1 MKFAPKDGQTAG
13 FCTTAVCISYPRR
26 EGDAPT
32 TLCCPHC
39 HSFWFTAKRIPV
51 RTWFLRQQRQHIQQG
66 QQFNITRTITDV
78 HGRHGEWLYDWT
90 HFKKWTQFI
99 ILWQHICTSAP
110 RRGRRNLAQG
120 RMSVAN
126 GTLGKTRPDGTRPT
140 GASGNGCNGV
150 PFGTTNNHPV
160 RNRFESCSFLM
171 HFAMNPIC
179 FAALEGSFAR
189 KIRISYTLKMESYTQ
204 SFTRN
209 CQ

>member
-1 MKFAPKDGQTAG
+1 MKLVPRGGRTAG
-13 FCTTAVCISYPRR
+13 FCTIVVCVSCPRR
-26 EGDAPT
+26 EGDAPIAIPFGSQPNAF
-32 TLCCPHC
+32 LCGRG
-39 HSFWFTAKRIPV
+39 FYDNRDNIYN
-51 RTWFLRQQRQHIQQG
+51 RDNNI
-66 QQFNITRTITDV
+66 NITRTITDV
-78 HGRHGEWLYDWT
+78 HGRHGEWLYDWA
-90 HFKKWTQFI
+90 HFEKWTQFI

-140 GASGNGCNGV
+140 GASGNVCNDTS
-150 PFGTTNNHPV
+150 FGTTNNRPDK
-160 RNRFESCSFLM
+160 NRFESCSFLM

>member
-1 MKFAPKDGQTAG
+1 MKLVPRGVRTAG
-13 FCTTAVCISYPRR
+13 FCTTVVCISCPRR
-26 EGDAPT
+26 GGDAPIAIPFGSQPNALPCGRAFT
-32 TLCCPHC
+32 T
-39 HSFWFTAKRIPV
+39 TG
-51 RTWFLRQQRQHIQQG
+51 TTYT
-66 QQFNITRTITDV
+66 TRTTILISHGQSRMSTDDTENDYMIEPTLKS
-78 HGRHGEWLYDWT
+78 GLNLSFYDST
-90 HFKKWTQFI
+90 F
-99 ILWQHICTSAP
+99 ARVRP
-110 RRGRRNLAQG
+110 ARGRRNLTQG

-171 HFAMNPIC
+171 HFARNPIC

>member
-1 MKFAPKDGQTAG
+1 MPPLPFLLVHSQTHSCADVVFTTTETTYTTGTTILISHGQSRMSTDD
-13 FCTTAVCISYPRR
+13 TENDYMI
-26 EGDAPT
+26 EPT
-32 TLCCPHC
+32 LK
-39 HSFWFTAKRIPV
+39 SGLNLLFY
-51 RTWFLRQQRQHIQQG
+51 G
-66 QQFNITRTITDV
+66 
-78 HGRHGEWLYDWT
+78 
-90 HFKKWTQFI
+90 
-99 ILWQHICTSAP
+99 SALARARP
-110 RRGRRNLAQG
+110 ERGRRNLAQG

-171 HFAMNPIC
+171 HFARNPIC

-209 CQ
+209 CK